1 MFHNRRLNNKINSMH
16 EKALRVT
23 YHDNTST
30 FQELLKE
37 NSVSMHHRNFHVLTT
52 EIIHQG
58 LSAEILR
65 ETLVSKTSLYNL
77 LRNNTFEI
85 RQVHL
90 DSVQQGT
97 ETLSFLGLKILD
109 LVPVELNNQRT
120 SKLNAHSQVSDNF
133 WQLKAI

>member
-1 MFHNRRLNNKINSMH
+1 MH
-16 EKALRVT
+16 EKALRIT
-23 YHDNTST
+23 YQDNTST
-30 FQELLKE
+30 FQELLKD
-37 NSVSMHHRNFHVLTT
+37 NSVSMYHRNFHVLTT
-52 EIIHQG
+52 EIIHRG

-65 ETLVSKTSLYNL
+65 ETFVSKTSLYNL

-85 RQVHL
+85 RQVHS
-90 DSVQQGT
+90 DSVYQGT

-133 WQLKAI
+133 WQLKAV

>member
-85 RQVHL
+85 RQVHS
-90 DSVQQGT
+90 DSVHQGT

>member
-1 MFHNRRLNNKINSMH
+1 MH
-16 EKALRVT
+16 EKGLRIT
-23 YHDNTST
+23 YQDNTST
-30 FQELLKE
+30 FQELLKD

-52 EIIHQG
+52 EIIHRG

-65 ETLVSKTSLYNL
+65 ETFVSKTSLYNL

-85 RQVHL
+85 RQVHS
-90 DSVQQGT
+90 DSIYQGT

-133 WQLKAI
+133 WQLKAV